1 MARIPAWQKWKKA
14 FLAEQGDPD
23 PANPDPNNF
32 PNPSN
37 DEGVTLTGGAG
48 ADTLNGKNGNDY
60 LYGGAGVDT
69 LDGKDGNDYL
79 YGGVGDDTLNG
90 SYGNDVLFGGRGNDS
105 LDGSW
110 GHDVLFGGNGNDT
123 LIGGGGSNHLYGGR
137 GNDSLTGGEGAD
149 VLRGGRGDDTLK
161 GSWGAD
167 RFEFHRYSG
176 DDVIK
181 DFLENDVTYA
191 YPDPENPSEII
202 MEKGGRPGNTDAEG
216 NYDPNLRDKL
226 VFYGKNL
233 DYEDLT
239 IVDSE
244 AGAVITGYGKNASVT
259 LTGISAD
266 DLTESDFDFMG

>member
-23 PANPDPNNF
+23 PANPDPNNL

-48 ADTLNGKNGNDY
+48 ADTLKGKGGDDT
-60 LYGGAGVDT
+60 LKGGAGDDT

-79 YGGVGDDTLNG
+79 YGGVGDDTLDG
-90 SYGNDVLFGGRGNDS
+90 SWGHDVLFGGRGNDS

-123 LIGGGGSNHLYGGR
+123 LNSGGGNSHLYGGR
-137 GNDSLTGGEGAD
+137 GDDTLNGAEGAD

-176 DDVIK
+176 HDVIT
-181 DFLENDVTYA
+181 DFLENSGTYSYA
-191 YPDPENPSEII
+191 DPDNEGEWIT
-202 MEKGGRPGNTDAEG
+202 ERAGPGNTDAKG
-216 NYDPNLRDKL
+216 NYHPEWRDKL
-226 VFYGKNL
+226 VFYGKKL

-266 DLTESDFDFMG
+266 ELTESDFVFMG

>member
-23 PANPDPNNF
+23 PNNPDPNNI
-32 PNPSN
+32 PSPSS
-37 DEGVTLTGGAG
+37 DESLTLTGGDGDDTLKGGKSADTLKGGAG
-48 ADTLNGKNGNDY
+48 ADTL
-60 LYGGAGVDT
+60 
-69 LDGKDGNDYL
+69 DGSYGNDYL

-90 SYGNDVLFGGRGNDS
+90 SWGHDVLFGGRGNDT

-176 DDVIK
+176 DDVIT
-181 DFLENDVTYA
+181 DFLEAGSTVEDSDGQLL
-191 YPDPENPSEII
+191 P
-202 MEKGGRPGNTDAEG
+202 RG
-216 NYDPNLRDKL
+216 NYDHELNLLPDVRDKL
-226 VFYGKNL
+226 VFYGKKL

-266 DLTESDFDFMG
+266 DLTESDFVFMG